1 MAKKKSEEEDRP
13 KVNPEL
19 SGFDIQIDRFGEI
32 KTNFDID
39 KINQFLN
46 RNVDDKK
53 LRDRDDIDK
62 DSGKVM
68 RDEEEED
75 ENETES

>member
-1 MAKKKSEEEDRP
+1 MAKKKSEDEEKP

-53 LRDRDDIDK
+53 LRDRDDINK
-62 DSGKVM
+62 DTGRVM
-68 RDEEEED
+68 RDEDEED
-75 ENETES
+75 EKKTDS

>member
-68 RDEEEED
+68 RDKEEED
-75 ENETES
+75 ENETGS